1 MKLVSDSRTTDKL
14 HVDRFTRAL
23 NHLLAKL
30 RIRKATEAKSLREQ
44 HQALIESHSRYTPE
58 ERKEIRRRAS
68 THPLTEEALTDGDAV
83 WEEYQK
89 GLEPGELRSR
99 TSSPSNAHR

>member
-1 MKLVSDSRTTDKL
+1 MKLASDSRTAHKL
-14 HVDRFTRAL
+14 SVDRFTRTL
-23 NHLLAKL
+23 NHLLTKL
-30 RIRKATEAKSLREQ
+30 RIRKSTEAKSLREQ

-58 ERKEIRRRAS
+58 ERIEIRRRAAA
-68 THPLTEEALTDGDAV
+68 HPLTEEALTEGDAL

-89 GLEPGELRSR
+89 GLEPGELRSP